1 MIITARNVHSIE
13 SPNRDSPGPTKTRR
27 NTGSDARQTPNAL
40 LQLDV
45 TQRRTGNPG
54 GEKAKPSSTQ
64 PLESCRTPSC
74 EYAKPCKPARN
85 NTGHEMCDLARDM
98 NRAMRVAENK
108 HQ

>member
-54 GEKAKPSSTQ
+54 GEKAKPSSMQ
-64 PLESCRTPSC
+64 PLVAAVLPHVSTRNHASKPEQHRT
-74 EYAKPCKPARN
+74 RN
-85 NTGHEMCDLARDM
+85 VR
-98 NRAMRVAENK
+98 RR
-108 HQ
+108 